1 MLLDGM
7 KAQRHLALFTGKLV
21 AMLSTLSDTA
31 DTIKGW
37 FKVQVMGTSL
47 EFVFTGRDIAKQM
60 PLEANKW
67 SQINKVWPKLP
78 GGEAAKVPTLP
89 LHLGSY
95 VAQDPRPRQ

>member
-7 KAQRHLALFTGKLV
+7 NAQRHLALFTGKLV
-21 AMLSTLSDTA
+21 AVLSTLSDTA

-37 FKVQVMGTSL
+37 FKVQVMGTYL
-47 EFVFTGRDIAKQM
+47 EYVFTGRDIAKQM
-60 PLEANKW
+60 PLEANKL
-67 SQINKVWPKLP
+67 SQVYKEWPKLP
-78 GGEAAKVPTLP
+78 GGGAAKVPTLP

>member
-7 KAQRHLALFTGKLV
+7 NAQRHLALFTGKLV

-37 FKVQVMGTSL
+37 FKVQVMGTYL
-47 EFVFTGRDIAKQM
+47 EFVFAGRDIAKQM
-60 PLEANKW
+60 PLEANKL
-67 SQINKVWPKLP
+67 SQINKDWPKLL
-78 GGEAAKVPTLP
+78 GGEAAQVPTLS

-95 VAQDPRPRQ
+95 VAQDPLPRQ